1 MMDMSWSNNTIN
13 WWNRNS
19 IWKD

>member
-1 MMDMSWSNNTIN
+1 MDMSWSNNTIN